1 MHHLIN
7 ITPDI
12 DFAVP
17 DNHSGRCKLIYDGR
31 SAVFPDL
38 HEAERAA
45 NFAVNPTIGGYSE
58 VRLEPTTE
66 EVTYMTV
73 DDWIILG

>member
-1 MHHLIN
+1 MSYLSD

-17 DNHSGRCKLIYDGR
+17 DNYSGRCKLIYDGR
-31 SAVFPDL
+31 CAVFPSFN
-38 HEAERAA
+38 EAKNTARV
-45 NFAVNPTIGGYSE
+45 AVNPTIGGYSE

-66 EVTYMTV
+66 EVTCMTV
-73 DDWIILG
+73 DDWIILD